1 MFDSSIV
8 INDIT
13 TVIIT
18 GLIATA
24 FIQVFVFSYFF
35 VNNRGFLN
43 CPDIA
48 T

>member
-8 INDIT
+8 IHDIT

-35 VNNRGFLN
+35 VNNRGLLN
-43 CPDIA
+43 YPEC
-48 T
+48 